1 MTAGVLKRGEASADR
16 SGVTSF
22 SAPELVRLAQRE
34 GMIFPDHV
42 VEQLVSALDAGK
54 HVILTGPPGTGKTTL
69 AYLSAELGR
78 HAMLCTGYQPT
89 TATSEWTTFETIGGL
104 QPTPEGLIFRPGL
117 FVEAIETGKWLVI
130 DELNRSNFDRAFGQL
145 FTVLS
150 GSAVVLPFRRQG
162 QIKPISLVP
171 HGVEAPDATDVIRVP
186 ATWRIIAT
194 MNAMDKHLLFDMS
207 YALMR
212 RFAFIEVGTPPDT
225 AYDQLLEGPGDLVR
239 QLLPLRQL
247 NNLGPAI
254 YVDATKYVQRRA
266 RDGVSES
273 RLLFEVFY
281 AFFLPQF
288 EGLDEHQ
295 GVRLYRLLAAH
306 LDPPEQDEA
315 RRVIAELLGDELVA

>member
-1 MTAGVLKRGEASADR
+1 ML
-16 SGVTSF
+16 
-22 SAPELVRLAQRE
+22 
-34 GMIFPDHV
+34 FPDHV
-42 VEQLVSALDAGK
+42 IDQLVAALDAGK

-117 FVEAIETGKWLVI
+117 FVEAIETGRWLVI

-150 GSAVVLPFRRQG
+150 GSAVVLPYRRSG
-162 QIKPISLVP
+162 QVRPISLVP
-171 HGVEAPDATDVIRVP
+171 HGVEAPSDTDPIRVP
-186 ATWRIIAT
+186 SSWRIIAT

-212 RFAFIEVGTPPDT
+212 RFAFIEVGTPPDS
-225 AYDQLLEGPGDLVR
+225 AYDQLVEGPGDLVR
-239 QLLPLRQL
+239 KLLPLRRL

-254 YVDATKYVQRRA
+254 YVDATKYVARRS
-266 RDGVSES
+266 RDDISES
-273 RLLFEVFY
+273 RLLYEVFY
-281 AFFLPQF
+281 SFFLPQF
-288 EGLDEHQ
+288 EGLDEHR
-295 GVRLYRLLAAH
+295 GVELYRMLAAH
-306 LDPPEQDEA
+306 MDPPEQSET

>member
-1 MTAGVLKRGEASADR
+1 MA
-16 SGVTSF
+16 SF
-22 SAPELVRLAQRE
+22 SAAELTRLAIKE

-42 VEQLVSALDAGK
+42 IEQLVAALEAGK

-69 AYLSAELGR
+69 AYLAAEQAR
-78 HAMLCTGYQPT
+78 HSMLCTGYQPT

-117 FVEAIETGKWLVI
+117 FVEAIESGKWLVI

-150 GSAVVLPFRRQG
+150 GSSVVLPFRRSG
-162 QIKPISLVP
+162 QVRPVSLVP
-171 HGVEAPDATDVIRVP
+171 HGLPAPEGTDPIRLP
-186 ATWRIIAT
+186 ASWRIIAT

-212 RFAFIEVGTPPDT
+212 RFAFIEIGTPPEK
-225 AYDQLLEGPGDLVR
+225 AYEQLLRGADEVVR
-239 QLLPLRQL
+239 KLLPLRTL

-254 YVDATKYVQRRA
+254 YVDAAKYARR
-266 RDGVSES
+266 RGKDSISES
-273 RLLFEVFY
+273 RLLYEIFY

-295 GVRLYRLLAAH
+295 GTRLYRMLSAH
-306 LDPPEQDEA
+306 LEPAEQAES
-315 RRVIAELLGDELVA
+315 RRVIAELLGEELVA

>member
-1 MTAGVLKRGEASADR
+1 MT
-16 SGVTSF
+16 TF
-22 SAPELVRLAQRE
+22 SANDLTRVAEAE

-69 AYLSAELGR
+69 AYLAAELAR
-78 HAMLCTGYQPT
+78 HSMLCTGYQPT

-117 FVEAIETGKWLVI
+117 FVEAIESGKWLVI

-150 GSAVVLPFRRQG
+150 GSAVVLPFRRSG
-162 QIKPISLVP
+162 QVRPISLVP
-171 HGVEAPDATDVIRVP
+171 HGVEPPDLTDPIRVP
-186 ATWRIIAT
+186 ASWRIIAT

-212 RFAFIEVGTPPDT
+212 RFAFIEVGTPPDA
-225 AYDQLLEGPGDLVR
+225 AYDQLLGGPGELIR
-239 QLLPLRQL
+239 SLLPLRTI

-254 YVDATKYVQRRA
+254 YVDAARYVRRRS
-266 RDGVSES
+266 RDDVTQS
-273 RLLFEVFY
+273 RLLYEVFY
-281 AFFLPQF
+281 GFFLPQF

-295 GVRLYRLLAAH
+295 GNRLYRMVATH
-306 LDPPEQDEA
+306 LDAPEQAEA
-315 RRVIAELLGDELVA
+315 RRVISELLGNELVV

>member
-1 MTAGVLKRGEASADR
+1 MTTFCAAELIRAAEAER
-16 SGVTSF
+16 
-22 SAPELVRLAQRE
+22 
-34 GMIFPDHV
+34 MIFPEHV
-42 VEQLVSALDAGK
+42 VEQLVSALDSGK

-69 AYLSAELGR
+69 AYLAADLAR
-78 HAMLCTGYQPT
+78 HSMLCTGYQPT

-117 FVEAIETGKWLVI
+117 FVEAIEAGKWLVI

-150 GSAVVLPFRRQG
+150 GSAVVLPFRRSG
-162 QIKPISLVP
+162 QITPISLVP
-171 HGVEAPDATDVIRVP
+171 HAVDAPPGTDPIRLP
-186 ATWRIIAT
+186 SSWRIIAT

-212 RFAFIEVGTPPDT
+212 RFAFIEVGTPPDA
-225 AYDQLLEGPGDLVR
+225 AYEQLLADSGDVVQR
-239 QLLPLRQL
+239 LLALRTL

-254 YVDATKYVQRRA
+254 YVDAAKYVRRRS
-266 RDGVSES
+266 RDGLTDS
-273 RLLFEVFY
+273 RLLYEVFY

-295 GVRLYRLLAAH
+295 GVQLYRLLASH
-306 LDPPEQDEA
+306 LDPPEQAET
-315 RRVIAELLGDELVA
+315 RRVIAELLGEELVA

>member
-1 MTAGVLKRGEASADR
+1 MT
-16 SGVTSF
+16 TF
-22 SAPELVRLAQRE
+22 SAAELTRVALSE

-42 VEQLVSALDAGK
+42 VDQLVSALDAGK
-54 HVILTGPPGTGKTTL
+54 HIILTGPPGTGKTTL
-69 AYLSAELGR
+69 AYLAAELAR
-78 HAMLCTGYQPT
+78 HSMLCTGYQPT

-150 GSAVVLPFRRQG
+150 GSAVVLPFRRSG

-171 HGVEAPDATDVIRVP
+171 HGVEPPNDTDPIRVP
-186 ATWRIIAT
+186 ASWRIIAT

-212 RFAFIEVGTPPDT
+212 RFAFIEVGTPPDA
-225 AYDQLLEGPGDLVR
+225 AYDQLLEGAGELVR
-239 QLLPLRQL
+239 NLLPLRTL

-254 YVDATKYVQRRA
+254 YVDAMKYAQRRG
-266 RDGVSES
+266 RDDISES
-273 RLLFEVFY
+273 RLIYEIFY
-281 AFFLPQF
+281 SFFLPQF

-295 GVRLYRLLAAH
+295 GVTLYRLMATH
-306 LDPPEQDEA
+306 LEPPEQAEV

>member
-1 MTAGVLKRGEASADR
+1 MT
-16 SGVTSF
+16 TF
-22 SAPELVRLAQRE
+22 SANDLTRVAESE
-34 GMIFPDHV
+34 GMIFPEHV

-69 AYLSAELGR
+69 AYLAAELAR

-117 FVEAIETGKWLVI
+117 FVEAIETGRWLVI

-150 GSAVVLPFRRQG
+150 GSAVVLPFRRSG
-162 QIKPISLVP
+162 QVKPISLVP
-171 HGVEAPDATDVIRVP
+171 HGVEPPGGTDPIRVP
-186 ATWRIIAT
+186 ASWRIIAT

-212 RFAFIEVGTPPDT
+212 RFAFIEVGTPPDE
-225 AYDQLLEGPGDLVR
+225 AYDKLLSGSGELVR
-239 QLLPLRQL
+239 NLLPLRTI

-254 YVDATKYVQRRA
+254 YVDAAAYAERRS
-266 RDGVSES
+266 RDGISPS
-273 RLLFEVFY
+273 RLLYELFY

-295 GVRLYRLLAAH
+295 GVRLHRMVATH
-306 LDPPEQDEA
+306 LDPPEQAEA
-315 RRVIAELLGDELVA
+315 RRVISELLGDELAA

>member
-1 MTAGVLKRGEASADR
+1 MT
-16 SGVTSF
+16 TF
-22 SAPELVRLAQRE
+22 SAPELTRLAESE

-42 VEQLVSALDAGK
+42 VDQLVSALEAGK

-69 AYLSAELGR
+69 AYLAAELAR

-117 FVEAIETGKWLVI
+117 FVEAIETGRWLVI

-150 GSAVVLPFRRQG
+150 GSAVVLPFRRSG

-171 HGVEAPDATDVIRVP
+171 HGVEPPDQTDAIRVP
-186 ATWRIIAT
+186 ASWRIIAT

-212 RFAFIEVGTPPDT
+212 RFAFIEVGTPPEA
-225 AYDQLLEGPGDLVR
+225 AYERLLEGGDVVQR
-239 QLLPLRQL
+239 LLPLRRL

-254 YVDATKYVQRRA
+254 YVDAMKYAQRRS
-266 RDGVSES
+266 RDGISES
-273 RLLFEVFY
+273 RLVYEIFY
-281 AFFLPQF
+281 SFFLPQF
-288 EGLDEHQ
+288 EGLDEHR
-295 GVRLYRLLAAH
+295 GVELYRMLAAH
-306 LDPPEQDEA
+306 LEPSEQAEA